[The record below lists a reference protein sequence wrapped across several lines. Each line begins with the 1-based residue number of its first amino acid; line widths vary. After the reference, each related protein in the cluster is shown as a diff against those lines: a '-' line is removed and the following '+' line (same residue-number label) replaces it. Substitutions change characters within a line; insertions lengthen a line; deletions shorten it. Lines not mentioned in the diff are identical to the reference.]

1 MNLPGY
7 LTRHEKGEIRLT
19 GHRIDLNDVISRYQQ
34 GDSAEL
40 IRDQYPTRDLDLI
53 RDVITF
59 YRENRTEVDAY
70 MDQVRARIE
79 AFRAGYQPGP
89 GILRI
94 RELREE
100 RAGVGGAS

>member
-1 MNLPGY
+1 M
-7 LTRHEKGEIRLT
+7 IF
-19 GHRIDLNDVISRYQQ
+19 RYQQ

-40 IRDQYPTRDLDLI
+40 IHDQYPTLDVNLI

-79 AFRAGYQPGP
+79 EFHAGYQPGP

-94 RELREE
+94 RELRE
-100 RAGVGGAS
+100 GGELEAPDRTDSS